1 MLCLK
6 RRVGERLII
15 NENIVVTI
23 LKIDGS
29 KVQVGVEAPKDV
41 LVVRAELLETINASR
56 ERFEGKQ

>member
-6 RRVGERLII
+6 RRVGERLVI
-15 NENIVVTI
+15 NGNIVVTI

-29 KVQVGVEAPKDV
+29 KVQVGIEAPDEVK
-41 LVVRAELLETINASR
+41 VVRSELLDVVKASR

>member
-41 LVVRAELLETINASR
+41 RVVRAELLETINASR